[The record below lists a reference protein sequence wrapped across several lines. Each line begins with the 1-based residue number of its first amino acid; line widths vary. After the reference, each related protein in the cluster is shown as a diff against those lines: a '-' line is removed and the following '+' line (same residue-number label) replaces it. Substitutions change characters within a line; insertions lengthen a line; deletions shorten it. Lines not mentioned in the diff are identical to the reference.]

1 MLPVLVFD
9 VNETL
14 LDLRALDPRFEQV
27 FGEARVRGLWFS
39 QVLQL
44 SLVSTLVGD
53 YADFAALGR
62 TALEMV
68 AARRK
73 RALSTDEQTFLLSGM
88 RTLPAH
94 PDVHPALER
103 LKQSGFRMVTL
114 TNNPPA
120 VVQAQLQ
127 NAGLAEFF
135 EQMISVE
142 AVRRFKPAAEV
153 YQMAAQQ
160 LGVSVGECWL
170 IAAHDWDVYGA
181 LRAGAHGAFIAR
193 PGMVLNGLMP
203 QPEIVGVDLGG
214 VADSLIKKF
223 TGS

>member
-1 MLPVLVFD
+1 
-9 VNETL
+9 
-14 LDLRALDPRFEQV
+14 
-27 FGEARVRGLWFS
+27 
-39 QVLQL
+39 
-44 SLVSTLVGD
+44 
-53 YADFAALGR
+53 
-62 TALEMV
+62 
-68 AARRK
+68 
-73 RALSTDEQTFLLSGM
+73 
-88 RTLPAH
+88 
-94 PDVHPALER
+94 VHPALER